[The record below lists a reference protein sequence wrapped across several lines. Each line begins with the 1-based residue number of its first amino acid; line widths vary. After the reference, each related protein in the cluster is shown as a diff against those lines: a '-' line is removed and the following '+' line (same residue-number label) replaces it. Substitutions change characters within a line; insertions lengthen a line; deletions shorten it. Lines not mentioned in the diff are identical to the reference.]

1 MSKKITGEMLTDEG
15 IRSALELLREQVS
28 RFEDENKKKQY
39 ITGEGSTGHLL
50 PLFYIKRFKT
60 VAKRLQTRQYNVWLA
75 AIALMTSLPY
85 AAQEKLVRNADKQF
99 RLLRDSTPETLDIQ
113 MLESLMQEFTVFAGS
128 VDNVLSR
135 NNKK

>member
-1 MSKKITGEMLTDEG
+1 MSEKITSDMLTDEG

-28 RFEDENKKKQY
+28 RYEDDNKKKRY

-50 PLFYIKRFKT
+50 PLFYIKRFKM

-75 AIALMTSLPY
+75 AIALMTSLSDVV
-85 AAQEKLVRNADKQF
+85 QEKLVKNADKQF

-113 MLESLMQEFTVFAGS
+113 MLESLMEEFTVFAGS

>member
-113 MLESLMQEFTVFAGS
+113 MLESLMQEFTVFAES

>member
-135 NNKK
+135 NNKR